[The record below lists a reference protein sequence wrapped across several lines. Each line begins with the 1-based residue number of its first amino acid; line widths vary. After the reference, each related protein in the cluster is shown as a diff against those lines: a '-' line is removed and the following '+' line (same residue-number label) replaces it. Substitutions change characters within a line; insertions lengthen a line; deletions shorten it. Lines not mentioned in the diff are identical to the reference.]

1 MARLRILTKEE
12 MRTGNYKRTP
22 RQWKHFSYT
31 VLTLVFVEHLILL
44 CFLLRGK

>member
-22 RQWKHFSYT
+22 RQWKHFAYT
-31 VLTLVFVEHLILL
+31 FVTLVAIEHLLILTYL
-44 CFLLRGK
+44 VLK